1 MEELIA
7 KRYIK
12 ALLLDSDIDFM
23 QSATVLFEGL
33 SEAFK
38 DDKFLNI
45 MRSSDVSKNDK
56 SAMLLE
62 IVKPADSEKI
72 NNLIKLLVENK
83 RVNIIPFIAQELKK
97 RLALA
102 TKTYTGTVYSDS
114 DIDDTVIDNLGN
126 GLSQKYDS
134 NIELSFIKNDFN
146 GIKVEVDDLGIEIDF
161 SKERINNQIIQH
173 IIKAI

>member
-12 ALLLDSDIDFM
+12 ALLSDSDIDFM
-23 QSATVLFEGL
+23 QNATVLFESL

-45 MRSSDVSKNDK
+45 MTSSNVSKNDK
-56 SAMLLE
+56 SNLLLE
-62 IVKPADSEKI
+62 VVKPANSDKI

-83 RVNIIPFIAQELKK
+83 RVNIIPSIANELKK
-97 RLALA
+97 ELASA
-102 TKTYTGTVYSDS
+102 TKTYAGIVFSDTE
-114 DIDDTVIDNLGN
+114 IDATVINNLSN

-134 NIELSFIKNDFN
+134 KIELAFVKNDFN
-146 GIKVEVDDLGIEIDF
+146 GIKVEVSDLGIEINF
-161 SKERINNQIIQH
+161 SKDRINNQIIQH

>member
-12 ALLLDSDIDFM
+12 ALLADSDIDFM
-23 QSATVLFEGL
+23 ENATVLFEGL

-45 MRSSDVSKNDK
+45 MASSHISKDDK
-56 SAMLLE
+56 SNLLLE
-62 IVKPADSEKI
+62 IVKSANSDKI
-72 NNLIKLLVENK
+72 NNLIRLLVENK
-83 RVNIIPFIAQELKK
+83 RINIIPSIAQELKK
-97 RLALA
+97 GLASA
-102 TKTYTGTVYSDS
+102 TKTYTGIVFSDT
-114 DIDDTVIDNLGN
+114 DMNTNVIDNLSN

-134 NIELSFIKNDFN
+134 KIQLSFVKNDFN
-146 GIKVEVDDLGIEIDF
+146 GIKVEVSDLGIEINF
-161 SKERINNQIIQH
+161 SKDRINNQIIQH

>member
-12 ALLLDSDIDFM
+12 ALLSDSDIDFM
-23 QSATVLFEGL
+23 QNATVLFESL

-45 MRSSDVSKNDK
+45 VTSSDISKDDK
-56 SAMLLE
+56 SNLLLE
-62 IVKPADSEKI
+62 IVKPASSDKI
-72 NNLIKLLVENK
+72 NNLIKLLVESK
-83 RVNIIPFIAQELKK
+83 RINIIPSIAQELKK
-97 RLALA
+97 GLASA
-102 TKTYTGTVYSDS
+102 TKTYAGIVFSDTEM
-114 DIDDTVIDNLGN
+114 DKTVIDNLSN

-134 NIELSFIKNDFN
+134 KIELSFVKNDFN
-146 GIKVEVDDLGIEIDF
+146 GIKVEVSDLGIEINF
-161 SKERINNQIIQH
+161 SKDRINNQIIQH